1 MFLYKRWIR
10 FTLIAFISLFITF
23 PYLDGLILINRKR
36 GSEDQSSDQ
45 LQDKY
50 NEEKQAKD
58 SLQETLGKLKDLEN
72 NDVTNRIDNGLPVR
86 PKEFKQAKEIEEKYP
101 EFFDVDSGN
110 SDNKKEGYSELKEYL
125 QEELNA
131 LSGTK
136 ETSVVVE
143 SKDRETKKSKSSS
156 ESSEVKEKPSPSES
170 SEVKGKGSLIDDFA
184 NPNNEFGD

>member
-1 MFLYKRWIR
+1 MIGSYKLFLAIQKDR
-10 FTLIAFISLFITF
+10 IA
-23 PYLDGLILINRKR
+23 
-36 GSEDQSSDQ
+36 
-45 LQDKY
+45 
-50 NEEKQAKD
+50 
-58 SLQETLGKLKDLEN
+58 DL
-72 NDVTNRIDNGLPVR
+72 
-86 PKEFKQAKEIEEKYP
+86 
-101 EFFDVDSGN
+101 DSGFN
-110 SDNKKEGYSELKEYL
+110 YSNLHQVITKYGRIIEMQKEYL

-170 SEVKGKGSLIDDFA
+170 SEVKGKGSLIDDYA